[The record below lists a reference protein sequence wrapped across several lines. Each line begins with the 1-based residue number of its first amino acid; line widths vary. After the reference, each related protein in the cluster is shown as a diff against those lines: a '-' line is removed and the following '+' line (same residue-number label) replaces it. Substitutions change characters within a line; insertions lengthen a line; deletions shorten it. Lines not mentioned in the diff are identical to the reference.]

1 MTKLKGTGKVL
12 NKIEKQSGEYKNYT
26 YEIEITGKPNKAG
39 ISASTMIRFSA
50 YKDFGGVVG
59 DRVAFEA
66 ELKPYVKKD
75 GSGSS
80 YFFSVINLAVISE
93 SNEQAEEEKKP
104 SVDNTIFEG
113 PALDDDITKMFQ

>member
-50 YKDFGGVVG
+50 YKDFGGEIG
-59 DRVAFEA
+59 NRVAFEA

-80 YFFSVINLAVISE
+80 YFFSVINLAVIE
-93 SNEQAEEEKKP
+93 ATGAPTGEEEKP